1 MLKRIFTSAL
11 LLLPLTSQAVMIDLD
26 GQTVN
31 AENAEVIIVDENTI
45 MIDGKTYQGVERK
58 TGNVQVIETLSEVV
72 AYEAGQSSETAG
84 VVICGLSCQ
93 DSWQLTPAIGDQSVQ
108 FTDQWAIVSGN
119 INIDSDVVQEDFI
132 ETVEAV
138 EREVILLGSLEPI
151 IDFGTIE
158 ITLVES
164 VDVAAVPLPAAG
176 GLFLSLLGL
185 LATLRVGRGLT
196 RR

>member
-1 MLKRIFTSAL
+1 MLKGIFASAL
-11 LLLPLTSQAVMIDLD
+11 LLLPVASQAVMIDLD

-45 MIDGKTYQGVERK
+45 MIDGKTYQGVESII
-58 TGNVQVIETLSEVV
+58 GDVQVIETLSEVV
-72 AYEAGQSSETAG
+72 AYETGQSSETAG
-84 VVICGLSCQ
+84 VVFCDISCQ
-93 DSWQLTPAIGDQSVQ
+93 DSWQLTPAEEGVSAEFAEEWTVI
-108 FTDQWAIVSGN
+108 SGN
-119 INIDSDVVQEDFI
+119 ITSDVVQQDNDVI
-132 ETVEAV
+132 IEAV
-138 EREVILLGSLEPI
+138 ESEMVMIEP

-158 ITLVES
+158 PGDITLVES